1 MNTFDEAASLAAQLL
16 ARRWLPRT
24 HPLVKRAL
32 IDADLWAA
40 VTARLAGVGLK
51 LVDKLSRSIESHYAW
66 MEKTLGKQKLAQL
79 YLLLDQVIELEQP

>member
-1 MNTFDEAASLAAQLL
+1 MNTFDDAASLAAQLL
-16 ARRWLPRT
+16 ARRWLPRA

-51 LVDKLSRSIESHYAW
+51 LVDNVYAEHVSVALLRPAESA
-66 MEKTLGKQKLAQL
+66 
-79 YLLLDQVIELEQP
+79 VF